1 MSNLLR
7 QLSLFRSEV
16 DKAVMSY
23 SAWRT
28 FHDQTV
34 SAKSLKVN
42 LNRNAAYWNIIQYS
56 LQMSYYMALGRI
68 FDCNGKS
75 ISIFKL
81 IKACKSNINEFSK
94 ESLAL
99 RKGDVWSV
107 EYAKNVTVPES
118 ADFEKIRLK
127 VKDFKI
133 LFDEKIQPVRHKV
146 YAHLN
151 DDSVDELQSLYS
163 KISVGEF
170 EKVLYFL
177 QQLHEYVWQLYHNG
191 RLIPLEEGSF
201 ENNKRITAD
210 FKLIA
215 EKIVKA

>member
-1 MSNLLR
+1 
-7 QLSLFRSEV
+7 
-16 DKAVMSY
+16 
-23 SAWRT
+23 
-28 FHDQTV
+28 
-34 SAKSLKVN
+34 
-42 LNRNAAYWNIIQYS
+42 
-56 LQMSYYMALGRI
+56 MALGRI